1 MSQSSQ
7 VALAGPSALAE
18 PPRPV
23 KTGQHNIPRFL
34 LKLYEILNDPAN
46 EQLIKWSEAG
56 DSFYIYHQERFA
68 REVLGKWFKHQN
80 FSSFVRQLNL
90 YGFRKI
96 SALQQGLLRM
106 DHDAE
111 TIQFA
116 HPYFHRGQPDLLAL
130 IQRKRHPPTH
140 TQAEEVA
147 AGLLQ
152 ASQDG
157 KLSGQAVDVR
167 SIVDGITAIR
177 RQQQAIAADLSALK
191 QSNDAL
197 WKEAIEARQRHA
209 KHEDTINRI
218 LKFLAGLFGRVMQG
232 HNREQLHAEGQ
243 SPPRRQMLMIG
254 DGRPSHGEGADAFGG
269 SDYDAHSDTGSR
281 AHSPFSVAS
290 ERFATIETPDAS
302 VATVGAESA
311 TKSPSQ
317 RSVLPSSDWQSKDT
331 QKVPPIT
338 STVPASGGAQPTVP
352 GPIIEQGRN
361 SPNPEAVWQATF
373 QQMLNSPTQFQRIV
387 QAFANGNNPHSLP
400 TPAPGP
406 KAPGQPYSSELST
419 ALQFP
424 TYGPTPP
431 SASATQQQQLTYPAS
446 YTPNQSTQLQ
456 SYPQPQFPATG
467 GGPTSTENALLDNA
481 MRMQKAYHDTA
492 EIDADIDVLQ
502 SNIHSL
508 IRDMGLDPNNVSFP
522 TIPPGADPGAS
533 GATGV
538 GVVGDESEFPFDSWL
553 NQLSSS
559 STATG
564 AGAGM
569 DLPDL
574 AYPGGPGRSEAKPG
588 EEFSTYLDLPN
599 FGSGAGSTPTTQSV
613 PTPSTVMSSPTGQK
627 RKLEVVE
634 IPEVSPE
641 VEAPSS
647 KKKR

>member
-7 VALAGPSALAE
+7 VAIAGPSALAE

-34 LKLYEILNDPAN
+34 LKLYEIINDPAN

-106 DHDAE
+106 DHDTE

-177 RQQQAIAADLSALK
+177 RQQQAIAADLGALK

-232 HNREQLHAEGQ
+232 HSREQLHAQGQ

-254 DGRPSHGEGADAFGG
+254 DGRPGHGEGADTFGG

-281 AHSPFSVAS
+281 PHSPFSVAS

-302 VATVGAESA
+302 VTTVGAESA

-317 RSVLPSSDWQSKDT
+317 RSVQPSSDWPSKDA
-331 QKVPPIT
+331 QAKARPIT
-338 STVPASGGAQPTVP
+338 PSVPISGGAQPIPSVP
-352 GPIIEQGRN
+352 VVEQGRAT
-361 SPNPEAVWQATF
+361 PNPDAVWQATF
-373 QQMLNSPTQFQRIV
+373 QQMLNSPTQFHRIV
-387 QAFANGNNPHSLP
+387 QAFANGSQSHPLP
-400 TPAPGP
+400 TPGPGP
-406 KAPGQPYSSELST
+406 RAPGQSYSSELSN

-431 SASATQQQQLTYPAS
+431 SASAPQQQQLTYPAS
-446 YTPNQSTQLQ
+446 YLPNQS
-456 SYPQPQFPATG
+456 SQFSAASPA
-467 GGPTSTENALLDNA
+467 PTDHALLDNA

-522 TIPPGADPGAS
+522 TIPAGADQGNA

-538 GVVGDESEFPFDSWL
+538 GVGDENEFPFDSWL

-559 STATG
+559 TTASG

-574 AYPGGPGRSEAKPG
+574 TYPGGPGRGEAKPG
-588 EEFSTYLDLPN
+588 EEFSTYLDLPS
-599 FGSGAGSTPTTQSV
+599 FDSGAGSTPTTQSV
-613 PTPSTVMSSPTGQK
+613 ATPSTVMSSPTGQK